1 MIDWCALDSP
11 ALIFLSLVL
20 ANLRNASRRSSK
32 LHGMDV
38 LLALSVHLTDETR
51 LDRVLPYLV
60 DMLRDD
66 DAIVRLAALRTLVQ
80 LVRKNALLEFENQFR
95 RRHIW
100 CTH

>member
-1 MIDWCALDSP
+1 
-11 ALIFLSLVL
+11 
-20 ANLRNASRRSSK
+20 
-32 LHGMDV
+32 MDV

-80 LVRKNALLEFENQFR
+80 LVRKMHSLSLRTNFVADTSGA
-95 RRHIW
+95 HID
-100 CTH
+100 TLQLPHLPGIRSA